1 MVYVTHDQVEA
12 MTMADRIVVMD
23 RGRIAQV
30 GTPLDLYHRP
40 ANRFVAT
47 FIGTPAMNILPA
59 TLLPALARGATDLGL
74 RPEDLH
80 RADPATALLTGTCT
94 LCERL
99 GEVTVTHV
107 ALPDGTALVAKLPGD
122 ARVARGDTLHLGASA
137 DRLHRFGPDGQSL
150 APA

>member
-1 MVYVTHDQVEA
+1 
-12 MTMADRIVVMD
+12 MD

-40 ANRFVAT
+40 ASRFVAT

-59 TLLPALARGATDLGL
+59 ALLPTQAAGASEVGL

-80 RADPATALLTGTCT
+80 LAPPDQGLMTGTCT

-99 GEVTVTHV
+99 GEVTVAHV
-107 ALPDGTALVAKLPGD
+107 ALPDGTAIVAKLPGD
-122 ARVARGDTLHLGASA
+122 SSVSRGDLLHLTASP
-137 DRLHRFGPDGQSL
+137 DRLHRFAADGQTL
-150 APA
+150 PTPR